1 MPRPVA
7 LVTGPTSGLGLSF
20 ARLLAERGY
29 DLVLVSRDQQR
40 LDQLATELRQGG
52 RVDVQAFTADL
63 TTRDGMALVEARLA
77 GGVDL
82 LVNNAG
88 FGLKGGLLDNSV
100 DDEQRMLDILVT
112 AVLRLT
118 HAALGPMVERGSG
131 SVINVSSVSA
141 YLPRGSYG
149 AAKGYVL
156 ALSKWA
162 DLAYRDGGVRVM
174 AVLPGFTR
182 TEFHQ
187 RMDVSRGSAPAWLW
201 LEPDRVVR
209 DALADLDRGRA
220 ISIPSRRYKLLVALA
235 RFAPASLQA
244 RFQRVG
250 RR

>member
-1 MPRPVA
+1 V
-7 LVTGPTSGLGLSF
+7 
-20 ARLLAERGY
+20 E
-29 DLVLVSRDQQR
+29 
-40 LDQLATELRQGG
+40 
-52 RVDVQAFTADL
+52 AFTADL

-162 DLAYRDGGVRVM
+162 DLAYRDRGVRVM

-201 LEPDRVVR
+201 LDADRVVR
-209 DALADLDRGRA
+209 DALADLDRGRV